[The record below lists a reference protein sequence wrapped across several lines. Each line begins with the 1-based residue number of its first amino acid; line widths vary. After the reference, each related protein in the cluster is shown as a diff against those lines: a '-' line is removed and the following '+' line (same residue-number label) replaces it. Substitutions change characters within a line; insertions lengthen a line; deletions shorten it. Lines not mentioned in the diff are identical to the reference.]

1 MRKLSVCL
9 LGALLFSLMSPASA
23 GPPVILFEDPAGD
36 AGFAWQDVA
45 FPPASSE
52 GFDLTSSTI
61 ARVKK
66 DLVFSVAHDQM
77 PTEGQPGEFFRM
89 LYHFRVDAVEWRF
102 TIKTLDIG
110 KPDVIAGTG
119 TDRIGQTYE
128 NMVRLEQCVTDM
140 TLPINL
146 VNCNPITF
154 YEGTWD
160 AGAKTITWTV
170 PMVDLEAVTGS
181 TIDASAEQTTDP
193 PCQVCW
199 VAHYAER
206 SLIPTTMID
215 GAIFTGTYTVP
226 KK

>member
-1 MRKLSVCL
+1 MKPLIAAFV
-9 LGALLFSLMSPASA
+9 GAAIFMGLSPAAA
-23 GPPVILFEDPAGD
+23 GPPVTLFEDPAGD
-36 AGFAWQDVA
+36 AGLAFQDVA

-52 GFDLTSSTI
+52 GFDLTGGSI

-66 DLVFSVAHDQM
+66 DLVFTVTHDQM
-77 PTEGQPGEFFRM
+77 PSDGQPGELFRM
-89 LYHFRVDAVEWRF
+89 LYHFRVDTVEWRF
-102 TIKTLDIG
+102 TIKTFDIG
-110 KPDVIAGTG
+110 KPDVIARSG

-128 NMVRLEQCVTDM
+128 NMVRLEQCVDDT
-140 TLPINL
+140 TLPITL
-146 VNCNPITF
+146 VNCNPVEY

-160 AGAKTITWTV
+160 AETKAITWTI
-170 PMVDLEAVTGS
+170 PMLDLEAVTGS
-181 TIDASAEQTTDP
+181 IIDASATQTTDP

-215 GAIFTGTYTVP
+215 GAIFTAAYTVP